1 MAMDLRDPNVWVSH
15 LLENLPEEKL
25 ASALKD
31 DNPNWEYIDGE
42 IVKLGSLAHSQLDIP
57 ELQRRGLVI
66 LASESKDFRLLAHLL
81 RTLQHA
87 GDPHLAL
94 RLLALY
100 VEHYWAVAAPQNMAH
115 KKRFASQVIKR
126 FETGIEVF
134 SQNAATAQRD
144 ALSGELAKLAQCWQS
159 HNAPELAQATDD
171 LFALY
176 QRAFNRAAPAPVP
189 TPAASGS
196 SPQTTATSESGVT
209 QPSAPAPQI
218 VIDSHDDKAWRDTLL
233 KVAAIL
239 CERQPDSP
247 QGYRLRRHALWQNIT
262 STPQAESDGRTPLA
276 AVSADMV
283 ADYHAQLGSADMALW
298 QQVEKSVLLAPYWL
312 DGHCLSAQTA
322 LRLGYKQVADAIR
335 DEVIRFLER
344 LPRFKVS
351 AFWLLILAWIFLLV
365 WIWWK
370 GPMWTLYEEQWL
382 KPLANRWLATAAW
395 GIIALVW
402 LTVRV
407 MKRLQQLEKMQKQQR
422 EEAVDPLS
430 VELNA
435 QQRYLDRWLLRLQR
449 HLDNRRF
456 LWQLPWYMVI
466 GPAGSGKT
474 TLLREG
480 FPSDIIYAPE
490 GARGAEQRLYLTPH
504 VGKQAVI
511 FDIDGTLCA
520 PADADILHRRLWE
533 HALGWLK
540 EKRARQPLN
549 GIILTL
555 DLPDLLTADKRR
567 REHLLQTLRSR
578 LQDIRQHLHCQ
589 LPVYVVLTRLD
600 LLQGFAAL
608 FQSLNRQD
616 RDAILGVTFTRR
628 AHENDDWRTELNAFW
643 QTWVDRMNLALP
655 DLMVAQTHT
664 RASLFS
670 FSRQMQGSREPLVS
684 LLEGLLDGENMNVM
698 LRGVYLTSSLQ
709 RGQMDDIFTQSA
721 ARQYRLGN
729 NPLASWPLVDTAP
742 YFTRS
747 LFPQAL
753 LAEPNLATESRAWLI
768 RSRRRLTVF
777 SATGGVAA
785 LLLITGWHHYYNG
798 NYQSG
803 ITVLKQAKAFMDVP
817 PPQGEDDFGNLQ
829 LPLLNPV
836 RDATLAYGDWG
847 DRSRL
852 ADMGLYQG
860 RRIGPYVEQTYL
872 QLLEQRY
879 LPSLFN
885 GLVKA
890 MNAAPPESEEKLA
903 VLRVMRMLED
913 KSGRNNEVV
922 KQYMAKRWSEKF
934 HGQRDIQAQLMSH
947 LDYALAHTDWHAERQ
962 AGDGDAI
969 SRWTPYDKP
978 VVSAQK
984 ELSKLPVYQRV
995 YQSLKTRALGVLPAD
1010 LNLRDQVGPTFDQV
1024 FTSADDN
1031 KLVVPQFI
1039 TRYGLQ
1045 SYFVKQRDE
1054 LVELTAMDSW
1064 VLNLTRNVK
1073 YSDAD
1078 RAEIQHQLTEQYISD
1093 YTATWR
1099 AGMDNLNIRNFE
1111 SIGQLTGALE
1121 QVISG
1126 DQPLQRALTVLRD
1139 NTQPGVFSE
1148 KLSAKEREEA
1158 LAEPD
1163 YQLLTRLGHEF
1174 APENSTL
1181 AVQKD
1186 KESTMQ
1192 AVYQQL
1198 TELHRYLLAIQN
1210 APVPGKS
1217 ALKAVQLRLDQ
1228 NSSDPI
1234 FATRQMAKTLPAPL
1248 NRWVGRLAD
1257 QAWHV
1262 VMVEAVH
1269 YMEVDWRDS
1278 VVKPFNE
1285 QLANNYP
1292 FNPRSAQDAS
1302 LDAFE
1307 RFFKPDGI
1315 LDTFYQQNLKLFI
1328 DNDLSLEDGDNN
1340 VIIRE
1345 DIIAQL
1351 ETAQKI
1357 RDIFFSK
1364 QNGLGT
1370 SFAVETVSLS
1380 GNKRR
1385 SVLNLDGQLVD
1396 YSQGRNYTA
1405 HLVWP
1410 NNMREGNES
1419 KLTLIGTSG
1428 NAPRSISFSGPW
1440 AQFRL
1445 FGAGQLTGVQDGNFT
1460 VRFSVDGGAMTY
1472 RVHTDTEDNPFS
1484 GGLFSQFGLSDTLY

>member
-1 MAMDLRDPNVWVSH
+1 MFRLPTPR
-15 LLENLPEEKL
+15 LLSGLK
-25 ASALKD
+25 SAL
-31 DNPNWEYIDGE
+31 
-42 IVKLGSLAHSQLDIP
+42 
-57 ELQRRGLVI
+57 R
-66 LASESKDFRLLAHLL
+66 
-81 RTLQHA
+81 
-87 GDPHLAL
+87 
-94 RLLALY
+94 
-100 VEHYWAVAAPQNMAH
+100 
-115 KKRFASQVIKR
+115 
-126 FETGIEVF
+126 
-134 SQNAATAQRD
+134 
-144 ALSGELAKLAQCWQS
+144 
-159 HNAPELAQATDD
+159 
-171 LFALY
+171 
-176 QRAFNRAAPAPVP
+176 PA
-189 TPAASGS
+189 
-196 SPQTTATSESGVT
+196 
-209 QPSAPAPQI
+209 
-218 VIDSHDDKAWRDTLL
+218 
-233 KVAAIL
+233 
-239 CERQPDSP
+239 
-247 QGYRLRRHALWQNIT
+247 
-262 STPQAESDGRTPLA
+262 
-276 AVSADMV
+276 M
-283 ADYHAQLGSADMALW
+283 
-298 QQVEKSVLLAPYWL
+298 
-312 DGHCLSAQTA
+312 
-322 LRLGYKQVADAIR
+322 
-335 DEVIRFLER
+335 
-344 LPRFKVS
+344 PRFKVS

-370 GPMWTLYEEQWL
+370 GPTWTLYEEQWL

-520 PADADILHRRLWE
+520 PADADILHRRL
-533 HALGWLK
+533 
-540 EKRARQPLN
+540 
-549 GIILTL
+549 
-555 DLPDLLTADKRR
+555 
-567 REHLLQTLRSR
+567 
-578 LQDIRQHLHCQ
+578 
-589 LPVYVVLTRLD
+589 
-600 LLQGFAAL
+600 
-608 FQSLNRQD
+608 
-616 RDAILGVTFTRR
+616 
-628 AHENDDWRTELNAFW
+628 
-643 QTWVDRMNLALP
+643 
-655 DLMVAQTHT
+655 
-664 RASLFS
+664 
-670 FSRQMQGSREPLVS
+670 
-684 LLEGLLDGENMNVM
+684 
-698 LRGVYLTSSLQ
+698 
-709 RGQMDDIFTQSA
+709 
-721 ARQYRLGN
+721 
-729 NPLASWPLVDTAP
+729 
-742 YFTRS
+742 
-747 LFPQAL
+747 
-753 LAEPNLATESRAWLI
+753 
-768 RSRRRLTVF
+768 
-777 SATGGVAA
+777 
-785 LLLITGWHHYYNG
+785 
-798 NYQSG
+798 
-803 ITVLKQAKAFMDVP
+803 
-817 PPQGEDDFGNLQ
+817 
-829 LPLLNPV
+829 
-836 RDATLAYGDWG
+836 
-847 DRSRL
+847 
-852 ADMGLYQG
+852 
-860 RRIGPYVEQTYL
+860 
-872 QLLEQRY
+872 
-879 LPSLFN
+879 
-885 GLVKA
+885 
-890 MNAAPPESEEKLA
+890 
-903 VLRVMRMLED
+903 
-913 KSGRNNEVV
+913 
-922 KQYMAKRWSEKF
+922 
-934 HGQRDIQAQLMSH
+934 SH

-962 AGDGDAI
+962 EGDGDAI

>member
-1 MAMDLRDPNVWVSH
+1 MR
-15 LLENLPEEKL
+15 
-25 ASALKD
+25 
-31 DNPNWEYIDGE
+31 
-42 IVKLGSLAHSQLDIP
+42 
-57 ELQRRGLVI
+57 
-66 LASESKDFRLLAHLL
+66 
-81 RTLQHA
+81 
-87 GDPHLAL
+87 PH
-94 RLLALY
+94 
-100 VEHYWAVAAPQNMAH
+100 H
-115 KKRFASQVIKR
+115 F
-126 FETGIEVF
+126 
-134 SQNAATAQRD
+134 
-144 ALSGELAKLAQCWQS
+144 
-159 HNAPELAQATDD
+159 
-171 LFALY
+171 
-176 QRAFNRAAPAPVP
+176 
-189 TPAASGS
+189 
-196 SPQTTATSESGVT
+196 
-209 QPSAPAPQI
+209 
-218 VIDSHDDKAWRDTLL
+218 
-233 KVAAIL
+233 
-239 CERQPDSP
+239 
-247 QGYRLRRHALWQNIT
+247 
-262 STPQAESDGRTPLA
+262 
-276 AVSADMV
+276 
-283 ADYHAQLGSADMALW
+283 
-298 QQVEKSVLLAPYWL
+298 QQ
-312 DGHCLSAQTA
+312 
-322 LRLGYKQVADAIR
+322 
-335 DEVIRFLER
+335 
-344 LPRFKVS
+344 
-351 AFWLLILAWIFLLV
+351 
-365 WIWWK
+365 
-370 GPMWTLYEEQWL
+370 
-382 KPLANRWLATAAW
+382 
-395 GIIALVW
+395 
-402 LTVRV
+402 
-407 MKRLQQLEKMQKQQR
+407 
-422 EEAVDPLS
+422 
-430 VELNA
+430 
-435 QQRYLDRWLLRLQR
+435 QQRYNDY
-449 HLDNRRF
+449 LDNQRF
-456 LWQLPWYMVI
+456 RAMNDLSWGFTELTLNNELLAQGKIMIDSASGTLP
-466 GPAGSGKT
+466 
-474 TLLREG
+474 
-480 FPSDIIYAPE
+480 
-490 GARGAEQRLYLTPH
+490 
-504 VGKQAVI
+504 
-511 FDIDGTLCA
+511 DGTVFSI
-520 PADADILHRRLWE
+520 PDQDA
-533 HALGWLK
+533 
-540 EKRARQPLN
+540 
-549 GIILTL
+549 
-555 DLPDLLTADKRR
+555 LPDPLHPQHFPD
-567 REHLLQTLRSR
+567 ERSR
-578 LQDIRQHLHCQ
+578 NI
-589 LPVYVVLTRLD
+589 Y
-600 LLQGFAAL
+600 
-608 FQSLNRQD
+608 
-616 RDAILGVTFTRR
+616 
-628 AHENDDWRTELNAFW
+628 
-643 QTWVDRMNLALP
+643 LALP
-655 DLMVAQTHT
+655 VA
-664 RASLFS
+664 S
-670 FSRQMQGSREPLVS
+670 
-684 LLEGLLDGENMNVM
+684 
-698 LRGVYLTSSLQ
+698 
-709 RGQMDDIFTQSA
+709 
-721 ARQYRLGN
+721 
-729 NPLASWPLVDTAP
+729 
-742 YFTRS
+742 
-747 LFPQAL
+747 
-753 LAEPNLATESRAWLI
+753 
-768 RSRRRLTVF
+768 
-777 SATGGVAA
+777 
-785 LLLITGWHHYYNG
+785 
-798 NYQSG
+798 
-803 ITVLKQAKAFMDVP
+803 DVRN
-817 PPQGEDDFGNLQ
+817 EISD
-829 LPLLNPV
+829 
-836 RDATLAYGDWG
+836 
-847 DRSRL
+847 
-852 ADMGLYQG
+852 G
-860 RRIGPYVEQTYL
+860 RRIGRYRLNYADVRDLHSEEGDARTLTLGQLTPRIMSGAEDMSAYITLPLCRISDRHADGSLTLDDDFIPSCQNIQVSKKLRVYLKEVLGAIGGRASDLANRIGSPAQSGIADVAEFMML
-872 QLLEQRY
+872 QLLNRNQTRFTHRARRSQLHPEDFY
-879 LPSLFN
+879 LDLA
-885 GLVKA
+885 GLLG
-890 MNAAPPESEEKLA
+890 E
-903 VLRVMRMLED
+903 
-913 KSGRNNEVV
+913 
-922 KQYMAKRWSEKF
+922 
-934 HGQRDIQAQLMSH
+934 LM
-947 LDYALAHTDWHAERQ
+947 TF
-962 AGDGDAI
+962 
-969 SRWTPYDKP
+969 T
-978 VVSAQK
+978 
-984 ELSKLPVYQRV
+984 ELSRLPCPLDVYDHHD
-995 YQSLKTRALGVLPAD
+995 LTKTFKTLL
-1010 LNLRDQVGPTFDQV
+1010 
-1024 FTSADDN
+1024 
-1031 KLVVPQFI
+1031 
-1039 TRYGLQ
+1039 
-1045 SYFVKQRDE
+1045 
-1054 LVELTAMDSW
+1054 
-1064 VLNLTRNVK
+1064 LNLTRSVK

-1078 RAEIQHQLTEQYISD
+1078 RAEIQRQLTEQYISD

-1460 VRFSVDGGAMTY
+1460 VRFIVDGGAMTY

>member
-1 MAMDLRDPNVWVSH
+1 MDGKNRAASSYLSPGNPPADKEQNDPLAQVFHNACSYNFFAMAELLHRLAKGEKGTPELSLRDDPAQETLRFSADASLAFPCSDISALKRDTSGAFRMTTTFMGLQGSQSPLPGYYLDHLAWKAVHEQSPVGDFLDMFSHRLTQFVWHIWRKYRYHISFRNGGVDAFSQRMYSLVGLGHRQLRDKLAINHSKMLAYSGILANPGRSPEIICGLVSH
-15 LLENLPEEKL
+15 CFDLSEVTLQNWQRRKVDIEPDQQNSLGSYSLKNGEKL
-25 ASALKD
+25 A
-31 DNPNWEYIDGE
+31 
-42 IVKLGSLAHSQLDIP
+42 
-57 ELQRRGLVI
+57 
-66 LASESKDFRLLAHLL
+66 
-81 RTLQHA
+81 
-87 GDPHLAL
+87 
-94 RLLALY
+94 
-100 VEHYWAVAAPQNMAH
+100 
-115 KKRFASQVIKR
+115 
-126 FETGIEVF
+126 
-134 SQNAATAQRD
+134 
-144 ALSGELAKLAQCWQS
+144 
-159 HNAPELAQATDD
+159 
-171 LFALY
+171 
-176 QRAFNRAAPAPVP
+176 
-189 TPAASGS
+189 
-196 SPQTTATSESGVT
+196 
-209 QPSAPAPQI
+209 
-218 VIDSHDDKAWRDTLL
+218 
-233 KVAAIL
+233 
-239 CERQPDSP
+239 
-247 QGYRLRRHALWQNIT
+247 
-262 STPQAESDGRTPLA
+262 GR
-276 AVSADMV
+276 
-283 ADYHAQLGSADMALW
+283 
-298 QQVEKSVLLAPYWL
+298 SVL
-312 DGHCLSAQTA
+312 GNFV
-322 LRLGYKQVADAIR
+322 LG
-335 DEVIRFLER
+335 
-344 LPRFKVS
+344 
-351 AFWLLILAWIFLLV
+351 
-365 WIWWK
+365 
-370 GPMWTLYEEQWL
+370 
-382 KPLANRWLATAAW
+382 
-395 GIIALVW
+395 
-402 LTVRV
+402 
-407 MKRLQQLEKMQKQQR
+407 
-422 EEAVDPLS
+422 
-430 VELNA
+430 
-435 QQRYLDRWLLRLQR
+435 
-449 HLDNRRF
+449 
-456 LWQLPWYMVI
+456 
-466 GPAGSGKT
+466 
-474 TLLREG
+474 
-480 FPSDIIYAPE
+480 
-490 GARGAEQRLYLTPH
+490 
-504 VGKQAVI
+504 
-511 FDIDGTLCA
+511 
-520 PADADILHRRLWE
+520 
-533 HALGWLK
+533 
-540 EKRARQPLN
+540 
-549 GIILTL
+549 
-555 DLPDLLTADKRR
+555 TADKRR

-664 RASLFS
+664 RTSLFS

-1031 KLVVPQFI
+1031 KLVVPQFL

-1064 VLNLTRNVK
+1064 VLNLTRSVK

-1078 RAEIQHQLTEQYISD
+1078 RAEIQRQLTEQYISD

-1248 NRWVGRLAD
+1248 NRWVGRLTD